1 MKVGLTYTEKR
12 EMADFLHQQ
21 GVVSITDDMLEEY
34 DRQET
39 IEAIVGS
46 LHQLGHDVID
56 LGWGYHLIDYILNES
71 RVTPLDFV
79 FNIAEGVGGRSRE
92 SQVPA
97 LLDMFG
103 VPYVGSDPLALAASL
118 DKGVTRTLATA
129 AGVLVPK
136 GFVAY
141 LTPEDAVKQR
151 YMLDMDYP
159 LIVKPLH
166 EGSSRGVRRVSV
178 VEDDTHLQDMLV
190 RIRDEYRQPALVE
203 EFVDGPEV
211 TVGVAG
217 DPPKVIGIMEIAP
230 KPEQTWKVYGLEV
243 KRDYKRVVD
252 YFAPPRF
259 NGDAIEDTSNAAL
272 RVFQALGCR
281 DVARIDFRLT
291 VAGRPH
297 LLDVNPLPGLDPV
310 NSDLV
315 IMAKQ
320 LGLTHADLV
329 GKIVAGAVNR
339 AEGRRRR

>member
-1 MKVGLTYTEKR
+1 MKVGLTYTEKQ
-12 EMADFLHQQ
+12 EMENFLHQQ

-39 IEAIVGS
+39 IEAIVDS

-56 LGWGYHLIDYILNES
+56 LGWGYHLIDYVLNES

-79 FNIAEGVGGRSRE
+79 FNISEGVGGRSRE

-103 VPYVGSDPLALAASL
+103 IPYVGSDPLALGASL
-118 DKGVTRTLATA
+118 DKWMTRTLAAA
-129 AGVLVPK
+129 AGVAVPK
-136 GFVAY
+136 GFVEGS
-141 LTPEDAVKQR
+141 PELAVEKR
-151 YMLDMDYP
+151 YMLDLDYP

-178 VEDDTHLQDMLV
+178 VEDDYRLKDMLV
-190 RIRDEYRQPALVE
+190 RVRDEYRQPALVE
-203 EFVDGPEV
+203 EFIEGPEV

-217 DPPKVIGIMEIAP
+217 DPPEVIGVMEIAP

-243 KRDYKRVVD
+243 KRDYLRVVD
-252 YFAPPRF
+252 YFVPPRF
-259 NGDAIEDTSNAAL
+259 NGDVLEDTTQAAL
-272 RVFQALGCR
+272 RVFHALGCR

-291 VAGRPH
+291 VAGRPY

-320 LGLTHADLV
+320 LGLSHADLV
-329 GKIVAGAVNR
+329 GKIIAGAVSR
-339 AEGRRRR
+339 AGVRRRR